1 MATYKVLD
9 IHDRIHLVCTY
20 TQNATDP
27 YRLYLT
33 YKSYDSTKGY
43 TATHK
48 HLIAKYADMTS
59 VICMIKDIYINYVQ
73 NKPIDQVLA
82 WCKHYYNE
90 QYPYPYPFLTTRTYL

>member
-9 IHDRIHLVCTY
+9 MNDRIHLISTY

-33 YKSYDSTKGY
+33 YRSYDSVKGY
-43 TATHK
+43 SVKHK

-59 VICMIKDIYINYVQ
+59 VICMIKDIYLSGIQ
-73 NKPIDQVLA
+73 NDYTEKVLA
-82 WCKHYYNE
+82 WCKHYYNNN
-90 QYPYPYPFLTTRTYL
+90 YPYPYPFR